1 MTDAADDDEGKVVW
15 PIPEEGISY
24 LDAAT
29 TLFDISEATFGLS
42 HYAENG
48 NDMLGDLALSLFGP
62 YNCYFQKPLKQAL
75 EEQLD
80 EPSDFSILDEM
91 ECTDWF
97 QIRPDDEKNAAREK
111 SERLVVRLLRAY
123 HEWET
128 NEATWTWDE
137 LRARPLP
144 PMTP

>member
-1 MTDAADDDEGKVVW
+1 MIDDEGKVVW

-24 LDAAT
+24 LDAGQPCSTSPKPA
-29 TLFDISEATFGLS
+29 FGLS

-62 YNCYFQKPLKQAL
+62 YNCYFQKPLKQAS

-80 EPSDFSILDEM
+80 EPSDFSILGRNGM
-91 ECTDWF
+91 HRLVSNTA
-97 QIRPDDEKNAAREK
+97 RRREK
-111 SERLVVRLLRAY
+111 RQPRKIERLTVRLLRAY

-128 NEATWTWDE
+128 NEATWTLDE
-137 LRARPLP
+137 LERAHCPR
-144 PMTP
+144 